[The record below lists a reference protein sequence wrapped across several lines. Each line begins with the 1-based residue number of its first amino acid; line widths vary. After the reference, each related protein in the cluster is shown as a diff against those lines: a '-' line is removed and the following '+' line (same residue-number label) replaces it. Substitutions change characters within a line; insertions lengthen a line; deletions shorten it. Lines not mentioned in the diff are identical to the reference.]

1 VSPALLPA
9 ISDLPTDAGEGG
21 ALEVELSDYVA
32 CEAADSGHG
41 AVRFLMTLTG
51 AEERACQQ
59 AIEQAEDLGLVYTLG
74 EGTALLD
81 EAGKRYLQEQRL
93 AVSSGSRQ
101 RVAETLEAMNRER
114 RVAEEERERVFRE
127 SRRWTRFMVE
137 SEAQG

>member
-1 VSPALLPA
+1 
-9 ISDLPTDAGEGG
+9 
-21 ALEVELSDYVA
+21 
-32 CEAADSGHG
+32 
-41 AVRFLMTLTG
+41 MTLTG